1 MPALELDDVALG
13 IGHVDHG
20 QFSRARNIQRHELAD
35 VTSAQTEQF
44 LPLGRDVRH
53 FEGEMRKSRP
63 NEPRWQAGII
73 LIRLKNFQ
81 GRAAFA
87 VAGQTQM
94 TALEGSAGQSSQRFE
109 SWTLVVAFRAD
120 RFAAERLDVEILE
133 ALPVVRDEVG
143 VGVPDSGGCS
153 GHEEILAGLLR
164 SGGGDADSG
173 EGRWEVFYFLAQLP
187 TRAFHGIFE
196 ISIPSPHQSVAP
208 AKIKPA
214 PTKADN
220 QMNAGFTKCESSP
233 PLRTKAPAAMR
244 T

>member
-153 GHEEILAGLLR
+153 GHEEILPVPLR
-164 SGGGDADSG
+164 SGETQIA
-173 EGRWEVFYFLAQLP
+173 GRS
-187 TRAFHGIFE
+187 RA
-196 ISIPSPHQSVAP
+196 
-208 AKIKPA
+208 
-214 PTKADN
+214 
-220 QMNAGFTKCESSP
+220 
-233 PLRTKAPAAMR
+233 
-244 T
+244 

>member
-35 VTSAQTEQF
+35 VTSAQSEQF

-109 SWTLVVAFRAD
+109 SWPLVVAFRAD

-153 GHEEILAGLLR
+153 GHEEILPVPLR
-164 SGGGDADSG
+164 SGETQIAGRSRPNREHWSG
-173 EGRWEVFYFLAQLP
+173 RLPILLFVYLIFAHLLSLRVGAGNRSCDCLAVGR
-187 TRAFHGIFE
+187 
-196 ISIPSPHQSVAP
+196 
-208 AKIKPA
+208 
-214 PTKADN
+214 
-220 QMNAGFTKCESSP
+220 
-233 PLRTKAPAAMR
+233 
-244 T
+244 